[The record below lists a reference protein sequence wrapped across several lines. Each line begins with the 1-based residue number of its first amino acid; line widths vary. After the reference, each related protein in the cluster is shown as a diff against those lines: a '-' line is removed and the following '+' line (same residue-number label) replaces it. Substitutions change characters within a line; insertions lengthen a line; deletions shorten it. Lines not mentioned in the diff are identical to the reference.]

1 MKKHPTMEII
11 SEREF
16 LFICESN
23 DGGFFKI
30 KQRTT
35 PKTEENKYVYA
46 I

>member
-1 MKKHPTMEII
+1 MDKS
-11 SEREF
+11 SERE
-16 LFICESN
+16 LLLICESN

-30 KQRTT
+30 KQRMT